1 MVEKPLPP
9 PLQPEVK
16 MSLVPFPK
24 RTKSKENGK
33 LKKIIDIFKSLH
45 VNIPF
50 LDSPEQMTRH
60 MKAILSKKRRVDDHV
75 VVAMIEICSVVLE
88 IKLLPKLKEPSR
100 VSIPC
105 SITIILY
112 VMLVLLFPI
121 QKTRFGG
128 ANAYYNYSAIG
139 GPISY
144 LSKSYSR
151 KCFGSG
157 LESILPADFIV
168 VVIKEDGE
176 VPIIMGRLFL
186 AIS

>member
-1 MVEKPLPP
+1 
-9 PLQPEVK
+9 
-16 MSLVPFPK
+16 
-24 RTKSKENGK
+24 
-33 LKKIIDIFKSLH
+33 
-45 VNIPF
+45 
-50 LDSPEQMTRH
+50 
-60 MKAILSKKRRVDDHV
+60 
-75 VVAMIEICSVVLE
+75 
-88 IKLLPKLKEPSR
+88 
-100 VSIPC
+100 
-105 SITIILY
+105 
-112 VMLVLLFPI
+112 MLVLLFPI

-186 AIS
+186 AISWTIIDVKRGTIIIWVYDEFMD